1 MKSGRII
8 SGREHDA
15 RVEAQRLLEAAHAE
29 AARVIEDAKRRATQ
43 IEGEVAAR
51 VQQRIDEA
59 RAEIERIDARA
70 QHARVTA
77 PSARAGA
84 DVREH
89 TALGHT
95 ATTSSAIP
103 AAANSATPASSAA
116 STHTATA
123 AAASAPSELDW
134 RGAGAVAA
142 AAAAAAVHSAHLAE
156 LSAPAGSVDE
166 VTGLVIRATVGRV
179 SLGEIVR
186 IDRRDREPLS
196 AEVVGF
202 RGEQAVLLPLGELAG
217 IAPASAVWRTG
228 APLEIACSDDLLGR
242 VLDGIGV
249 PIDGG
254 PPLVG
259 EPWAVDRPAP
269 PPLERPAIAE
279 PQPTGVRVLD
289 SLLTLGRGQRVG
301 LFSAAGVGKS
311 TLLGQIARGA
321 DADVIVLCQ
330 VGERGRELGELLGD
344 ELAPSRAR
352 TVAVCA
358 TSDAPPLVRLR
369 AVHVATAIAEW
380 FRDRRGAQVLLLCDS
395 LTRVARAQ
403 REVGLSAGEP
413 PARHGYP
420 PSVFAML
427 PRLVERAG
435 AAARGAITAIYTVLV
450 AGNDLDEPIADE
462 VRGLL
467 DGHIVLDRRLAQRGH
482 FPPVD
487 VVGSISRVM
496 PRVVDARHAEA
507 AARVR
512 ARLAI
517 YEEHRDM
524 VLLGAY
530 QAGRDRTVDAAV
542 AAYPAIERLL
552 RQRREEIA
560 GWDDS
565 IRSIQSI
572 PSL

>member
-8 SGREHDA
+8 SGEEHDA
-15 RVEAQRLLEAAHAE
+15 REAAQRLLEAAHAE
-29 AARVIEDAKRRATQ
+29 AARVIEEARRRATQ
-43 IEGEVAAR
+43 LEAEVAAR
-51 VQQRIDEA
+51 VQKRIDEA

-70 QHARVTA
+70 QHARVAA
-77 PSARAGA
+77 PAARAGTDA
-84 DVREH
+84 R
-89 TALGHT
+89 GRGGGG
-95 ATTSSAIP
+95 
-103 AAANSATPASSAA
+103 AAEGRDAG
-116 STHTATA
+116 A
-123 AAASAPSELDW
+123 AAATGW
-134 RGAGAVAA
+134 RGGGAGGASAA
-142 AAAAAAVHSAHLAE
+142 ADEPEPDLG
-156 LSAPAGSVDE
+156 APAGAVDE

-179 SLGEIVR
+179 ALGEVVR
-186 IDRRDREPLS
+186 IDRRDREPLA

-217 IAPASAVWRTG
+217 LAPASAVWRTG
-228 APLEIACSDDLLGR
+228 APLEITCGDGLLGR
-242 VLDGIGV
+242 VLDGIGA

-254 PPLVG
+254 PPLSG

-269 PPLERPAIAE
+269 PPLERPAITA

-289 SLLTLGRGQRVG
+289 TLLTLGRGQRVG

-321 DADVIVLCQ
+321 RADVIVLCQ
-330 VGERGRELGELLGD
+330 VGERGRELAELLGD

-413 PARHGYP
+413 AARHGYP
-420 PSVFAML
+420 PSVFALL
-427 PRLVERAG
+427 PRLVERTG
-435 AAARGAITAIYTVLV
+435 ASARGVITAIYTVLV

-462 VRGLL
+462 VRGLV

-487 VVGSISRVM
+487 VVASVSRVM
-496 PRVVDARHAEA
+496 PRVVDAKHAEA

-512 ARLAI
+512 ARLAV
-517 YEEHRDM
+517 YEEHRDL

-530 QAGRDRTVDAAV
+530 QSGRDRTVDDAV
-542 AAYPAIERLL
+542 AAYPAIERVL
-552 RQRREEIA
+552 RQRRDELV
-560 GWDDS
+560 GWEPA
-565 IRSIQSI
+565 IQSLLTLAG
-572 PSL
+572 PR